1 MNMKRATAP
10 SPTTSTAPSSH
21 AVGGRLRPDVTGRDH
36 SQGPVNAPVT
46 LVEYGDYQCPY
57 CCQAHPLVKALQQR
71 LGDAGSPF
79 RFVFRN
85 FPLTE
90 IHPWALHA
98 AEAAESVA
106 AHGGDAAFWAMHDTI
121 FANQRDSV
129 SALSDQKLAEYAET
143 VGVDAVLVARDLKHG
158 VHEARVRVDFM
169 GGVRSGVNGT
179 PTFFI
184 NGARFD
190 GDWTDAD
197 AFARALED
205 AVAVASGR

>member
-1 MNMKRATAP
+1 VSMTQ
-10 SPTTSTAPSSH
+10 TTTPGTTPRTTPPAR
-21 AVGGRLRPDVTGRDH
+21 GRLRPDVTDRDH
-36 SQGPVNAPVT
+36 SRGPVDAAVT

-57 CCQAHPLVKALQQR
+57 CRQAHPLVKVLQRR
-71 LGDAGSPF
+71 LGDVGSPF

-85 FPLTE
+85 FPLIE
-90 IHPWALHA
+90 IHPRALHA

-106 AHGGDAAFWAMHDTI
+106 AHGGEVAFWAMHDAI
-121 FANQRDSV
+121 FEHQRDSAI
-129 SALSDQKLAEYAET
+129 ALSDQHLAKYAA
-143 VGVDAVLVARDLKHG
+143 VAGVDETLVARDLKNG
-158 VHEARVRVDFM
+158 VHEPRVQEDFL

-205 AVAVASGR
+205 AAAVALANGR